1 VESRVLEAGDAQND
15 PLASVA
21 RVGHAF
27 FIVPMSDA
35 KAWDGQGTYKGSSD
49 DVINVKGSFDKL
61 DSMKFK

>member
-1 VESRVLEAGDAQND
+1 
-15 PLASVA
+15 VA

>member
-1 VESRVLEAGDAQND
+1 
-15 PLASVA
+15 VA

-35 KAWDGQGTYKGSSD
+35 KAWDGQGTYYKGSSD